1 MKTDKYRRYG
11 RNKIMHNIINQLK
24 NLFAA
29 MAYAEA
35 GDLDAVKQILQGNPS
50 IPAKEKS
57 SETTA
62 RHPAVPA
69 F

>member
-1 MKTDKYRRYG
+1 
-11 RNKIMHNIINQLK
+11 MHSIINQLK

-35 GDLDAVKQILQGNPS
+35 GDLDTVKQILQSNPS
-50 IPAKEKS
+50 KPAVEKGAEAIARQPAIPA
-57 SETTA
+57 
-62 RHPAVPA
+62 

>member
-1 MKTDKYRRYG
+1 
-11 RNKIMHNIINQLK
+11 MHNTINQLK

-35 GDLDAVKQILQGNPS
+35 GDLDTVKQILQENPS
-50 IPAKEKS
+50 KPAKEKGT
-57 SETTA
+57 ETTA
-62 RHPAVPA
+62 QHPAIPA

>member
-1 MKTDKYRRYG
+1 
-11 RNKIMHNIINQLK
+11 MHNIINQLK

-50 IPAKEKS
+50 TPAKEKS
-57 SETTA
+57 AETSA